1 VLPRA
6 PRARL
11 TEADRLLPRGRS
23 PRSGAGA
30 LKNEDEIRAA
40 LRAWIVE
47 HARTAIPSDLGDTT
61 PILDSGLL
69 SSLDVVELVLF
80 IENLRG
86 DEVDVDAIEPESLRN
101 IDSLFEA
108 FFQTDAT

>member
-1 VLPRA
+1 
-6 PRARL
+6 
-11 TEADRLLPRGRS
+11 
-23 PRSGAGA
+23 
-30 LKNEDEIRAA
+30 
-40 LRAWIVE
+40 
-47 HARTAIPSDLGDTT
+47 
-61 PILDSGLL
+61 
-69 SSLDVVELVLF
+69 VVELVLF